1 MSVASGHG
9 TRSMPRLLYLWK
21 PVSWQG
27 ILVRTRTSVSTVQQ
41 PQITDGQT
49 PHRSPPEIGRR
60 WNLDLGITGRVAIVT
75 GGASGIGAATVRLLA
90 LEGVRVA
97 VWDIAVKEPVGAEM
111 IQSVDV
117 TSLTAVEAAWRQVE
131 EQLGPVE
138 ILVHAAAIGSG
149 HFGFPYMRVPVSA
162 WERVLQ
168 VNILGLVNVAHVA
181 GPAMQSRGQ
190 GAIVF
195 LSSVAGQMGSQTD
208 PPYSAS
214 KAANINF
221 AQCMAKD
228 LAASGVRVNS
238 VCPGMVKT
246 PLNESVWKSW
256 HDQQPVEKRRSYED
270 WAADK
275 INQVI
280 PLRRWQQ
287 PDDIAAM
294 IVFLCSTRASE
305 VTGQTINVDGGCVM
319 HW

>member
-1 MSVASGHG
+1 MFAAA
-9 TRSMPRLLYLWK
+9 RILEA
-21 PVSWQG
+21 QG
-27 ILVRTRTSVSTVQQ
+27 CATSVG
-41 PQITDGQT
+41 IY
-49 PHRSPPEIGRR
+49 RSADAARLAVCRLQEIK
-60 WNLDLGITGRVAIVT
+60 LDLGIAGKVAIVT

-90 LEGVRVA
+90 QEGVRVA
-97 VWDIAVKEPVGAEM
+97 VWDLAAKESVGAEL

-117 TSLTAVEAAWRQVE
+117 TSLIAVESALRQTE
-131 EQLGPVE
+131 EQLGPTE

-149 HFGFPYMRVPVSA
+149 YFGFPYTRVPASA

-168 VNILGLVNVAHVA
+168 VNILGMVHVADVA

-190 GAIVF
+190 GSIVF

-256 HDQQPVEKRRSYED
+256 HDQQPAEKRRSYQD

-294 IVFLCSTRASE
+294 IVFLCSARASE

-319 HW
+319 HS

>member
-1 MSVASGHG
+1 M
-9 TRSMPRLLYLWK
+9 
-21 PVSWQG
+21 
-27 ILVRTRTSVSTVQQ
+27 
-41 PQITDGQT
+41 
-49 PHRSPPEIGRR
+49 
-60 WNLDLGITGRVAIVT
+60 DLGMTRKVAVVT
-75 GGASGIGAATVRLLA
+75 GGASGIGAATVRTLA
-90 LEGVRVA
+90 EEGCRVA
-97 VWDIAVKEPVGAEM
+97 VWDLAAHDAVVGAES
-111 IQSVDV
+111 IRAVDV
-117 TSLTAVEAAWRQVE
+117 TNLGAVESAWCVTE
-131 EQLGPVE
+131 EQMGPVE

-149 HFGFPYMRVPVSA
+149 HVGFPYTRVPVSA
-162 WERVLQ
+162 WQKVLQ
-168 VNILGLVNVAHVA
+168 VNILGMTHVAHVA
-181 GPAMQSRGQ
+181 GPAMQSRGK
-190 GAIVF
+190 GAMVF

-256 HDQQPVEKRRSYED
+256 HDQQPADQRLTYED
-270 WAADK
+270 WATAK
-275 INQVI
+275 IHQVV

-287 PDDIAAM
+287 PEDIAAM
-294 IVFLCSTRASE
+294 IVFLCSARASE

>member
-1 MSVASGHG
+1 
-9 TRSMPRLLYLWK
+9 
-21 PVSWQG
+21 
-27 ILVRTRTSVSTVQQ
+27 
-41 PQITDGQT
+41 
-49 PHRSPPEIGRR
+49 
-60 WNLDLGITGRVAIVT
+60 LDLGITGQVAVVT

-90 LEGVRVA
+90 DEGARVS
-97 VWDIAVKEPVGAEM
+97 VWDLAAKETAGAELVHG
-111 IQSVDV
+111 VDV
-117 TSLTAVEAAWRQVE
+117 TSLAAVESAWRLTE

-149 HFGFPYMRVPVSA
+149 HFGFPYTHVPVSA
-162 WERVLQ
+162 WERVLH
-168 VNILGLVNVAHVA
+168 VNIMGMTHVAHVV
-181 GPAMQSRGQ
+181 GPVMQSRGK
-190 GAIVF
+190 GAMVF

-256 HDQQPVEKRRSYED
+256 HDQQPADQRLSYGE
-270 WAADK
+270 WATAK
-275 INQVI
+275 INQVV

-287 PDDIAAM
+287 PEDIAAM
-294 IVFLCSTRASE
+294 IVFLCSARASE

>member
-1 MSVASGHG
+1 M
-9 TRSMPRLLYLWK
+9 
-21 PVSWQG
+21 
-27 ILVRTRTSVSTVQQ
+27 
-41 PQITDGQT
+41 
-49 PHRSPPEIGRR
+49 
-60 WNLDLGITGRVAIVT
+60 DLGITGKVAVVT
-75 GGASGIGAATVRLLA
+75 GGASGIGAATVRTLSD
-90 LEGVRVA
+90 EGCRVT
-97 VWDIAVKEPVGAEM
+97 VWDLASKDAVIGAES

-117 TSLTAVEAAWRQVE
+117 TNLAAVESAWRLTE

-149 HFGFPYMRVPVSA
+149 HFGFPYTRVPVSG
-162 WERVLQ
+162 WQRVLQ
-168 VNILGLVNVAHVA
+168 VNILGMTHVAHVA
-181 GPAMQSRGQ
+181 GPAMQSRGK
-190 GAIVF
+190 GAMVF
-195 LSSVAGQMGSQTD
+195 LSSIAGQIGSQTD

-256 HDQQPVEKRRSYED
+256 HDQQSADQRLPYEA
-270 WAADK
+270 WAKAK

-287 PDDIAAM
+287 PEDIAAM
-294 IVFLCSTRASE
+294 IVFLCSARASE

>member
-1 MSVASGHG
+1 M
-9 TRSMPRLLYLWK
+9 
-21 PVSWQG
+21 
-27 ILVRTRTSVSTVQQ
+27 
-41 PQITDGQT
+41 
-49 PHRSPPEIGRR
+49 
-60 WNLDLGITGRVAIVT
+60 DLGITGKVAVVT

-90 LEGVRVA
+90 EEGVRVA
-97 VWDIAVKEPVGAEM
+97 VWDLASNKTIGAKCNHV
-111 IQSVDV
+111 VDV
-117 TSLTAVEAAWRQVE
+117 TNLAAVQEAWQATE
-131 EQLGPVE
+131 AELGPVN

-149 HFGFPYMRVPVSA
+149 HFGFPYTQVPVAA
-162 WERVLQ
+162 WQNVLH
-168 VNILGLVNVAHVA
+168 VNILGMVNIAHVA
-181 GPAMQSRGQ
+181 GPAMQKHGQ
-190 GAIVF
+190 GAMVF

-228 LAASGVRVNS
+228 LAAAGVRVNS
-238 VCPGMVKT
+238 VCPGMVQT

-256 HDQQPVEKRRSYED
+256 HDQQPEKKRLSYAD
-270 WAADK
+270 WAAAK

-287 PDDIAAM
+287 PEDIAAM
-294 IVFLCSTRASE
+294 IVFLCSARASE

>member
-1 MSVASGHG
+1 M
-9 TRSMPRLLYLWK
+9 
-21 PVSWQG
+21 
-27 ILVRTRTSVSTVQQ
+27 
-41 PQITDGQT
+41 
-49 PHRSPPEIGRR
+49 
-60 WNLDLGITGRVAIVT
+60 DLGITGKVAIVT

-90 LEGVRVA
+90 QEGVRIA
-97 VWDIAVKEPVGAEM
+97 VWDLVVKETVGAELL
-111 IQSVDV
+111 QPVDV
-117 TSLTAVEAAWRQVE
+117 TSLTAVEAAWRQTE
-131 EQLGPVE
+131 EQLGPAE

-149 HFGFPYMRVPVSA
+149 HFGFPYTRVPVSA

-168 VNILGLVNVAHVA
+168 VNILGMVNVAHVA

-256 HDQQPVEKRRSYED
+256 YDQQPPEKRRSYEA

-294 IVFLCSTRASE
+294 IIFLCSARASE

-319 HW
+319 HS

>member
-1 MSVASGHG
+1 M
-9 TRSMPRLLYLWK
+9 
-21 PVSWQG
+21 
-27 ILVRTRTSVSTVQQ
+27 
-41 PQITDGQT
+41 
-49 PHRSPPEIGRR
+49 
-60 WNLDLGITGRVAIVT
+60 DLGISGKVAVVT

-90 LEGVRVA
+90 EEGCRVA
-97 VWDIAVKEPVGAEM
+97 VLDLAPKTDVAGTES
-111 IQSVDV
+111 IQTVDV
-117 TSLTAVEAAWRQVE
+117 TNLAAVESAWRATE

-138 ILVHAAAIGSG
+138 IFVHAAAIGSG
-149 HFGFPYMRVPVSA
+149 HFGFPYTRVPVTA
-162 WERVLQ
+162 WEKVLQ
-168 VNILGLVNVAHVA
+168 VNILGMTHVAHVA
-181 GPAMQSRGQ
+181 GSAMQSRGT
-190 GAIVF
+190 GAMVF

-256 HDQQPVEKRRSYED
+256 HDQQPADKRLSYDD
-270 WAADK
+270 WATAK
-275 INQVI
+275 IHQVV

-287 PDDIAAM
+287 PEDIAAM
-294 IVFLCSTRASE
+294 IVFLCSARASE

>member
-1 MSVASGHG
+1 MLISF
-9 TRSMPRLLYLWK
+9 
-21 PVSWQG
+21 
-27 ILVRTRTSVSTVQQ
+27 
-41 PQITDGQT
+41 
-49 PHRSPPEIGRR
+49 HRRQD
-60 WNLDLGITGRVAIVT
+60 LDLGISGKVAIVT

-90 LEGVRVA
+90 EEGARVA
-97 VWDIAVKEPVGAEM
+97 VFDSAPKSNVEAEL

-117 TSLTAVEAAWRQVE
+117 TDRAAVESAWRKTE
-131 EQLGPVE
+131 AQLGPVE
-138 ILVHAAAIGSG
+138 ILVHAAAVGSG
-149 HFGFPYMRVPVSA
+149 HFGFPYNRVPVSA
-162 WERVLQ
+162 WDRVLQ
-168 VNILGLVNVAHVA
+168 VNILGMVNMAYVA
-181 GPAMQSRGQ
+181 GPAMQSRGK

-195 LSSVAGQMGSQTD
+195 LSSIAGQMGSQTD

-256 HDQQPVEKRRSYED
+256 YDQQAAEKRLSYDE
-270 WAADK
+270 WATNK
-275 INQVI
+275 INQTI

-287 PDDIAAM
+287 PEDIACM
-294 IVFLCSTRASE
+294 IVFLCSARAGE

-319 HW
+319 HS

>member
-1 MSVASGHG
+1 M
-9 TRSMPRLLYLWK
+9 RLSAPL
-21 PVSWQG
+21 
-27 ILVRTRTSVSTVQQ
+27 
-41 PQITDGQT
+41 
-49 PHRSPPEIGRR
+49 RSPDEFQRSLK
-60 WNLDLGITGRVAIVT
+60 LDLGIAGRVAIVT

-90 LEGVRVA
+90 QEGVRVA
-97 VWDIAVKEPVGAEM
+97 VWDLAVKETAGAEV
-111 IQSVDV
+111 IQPVDV
-117 TSLTAVEAAWRQVE
+117 ASLSAVEAAWRQTE
-131 EQLGPVE
+131 QQLGPVE

-149 HFGFPYMRVPVSA
+149 HFGFPYTRVPVSA

-168 VNILGLVNVAHVA
+168 VNILGMVHAAHVA
-181 GPAMQSRGQ
+181 GPAMQSRGH
-190 GAIVF
+190 GSIVF

-256 HDQQPVEKRRSYED
+256 HDQQPAEKRRSYDE

-294 IVFLCSTRASE
+294 IVFLCSARACE

-319 HW
+319 HS

>member
-1 MSVASGHG
+1 
-9 TRSMPRLLYLWK
+9 
-21 PVSWQG
+21 
-27 ILVRTRTSVSTVQQ
+27 
-41 PQITDGQT
+41 
-49 PHRSPPEIGRR
+49 
-60 WNLDLGITGRVAIVT
+60 LDLGICGKVAVVT

-90 LEGVRVA
+90 EEGCRVA
-97 VWDIAVKEPVGAEM
+97 VWDLTANDAVGGAES
-111 IQSVDV
+111 IQAVDV
-117 TSLTAVEAAWRQVE
+117 TSLTAVESAWRAAE
-131 EQLGPVE
+131 NQLGPIE

-149 HFGFPYMRVPVSA
+149 HFGFPYTRVPVTA

-168 VNILGLVNVAHVA
+168 VNIMGMTHIAHMA
-181 GPAMQSRGQ
+181 GPAMQARGQ

-256 HDQQPVEKRRSYED
+256 RDQQPAQKQLSYDE
-270 WAADK
+270 WAKAK

-287 PDDIAAM
+287 PEDIAAM

>member
-1 MSVASGHG
+1 M
-9 TRSMPRLLYLWK
+9 
-21 PVSWQG
+21 
-27 ILVRTRTSVSTVQQ
+27 
-41 PQITDGQT
+41 
-49 PHRSPPEIGRR
+49 
-60 WNLDLGITGRVAIVT
+60 DLGIAGKVAIVT

-90 LEGVRVA
+90 AEGVRVVVFDA
-97 VWDIAVKEPVGAEM
+97 APKPIAEAELM
-111 IQSVDV
+111 QSVDV
-117 TSLTAVEAAWRQVE
+117 TSRTDIEYAWRE
-131 EQLGPVE
+131 TEAQLGPVD

-149 HFGFPYMRVPVSA
+149 HFGFPYTNVPVSA
-162 WERVLQ
+162 WDKVLQ
-168 VNILGLVNVAHVA
+168 VNILGMANLAYVA
-181 GPAMQSRGQ
+181 GPAMQARGK

-195 LSSVAGQMGSQTD
+195 LSSIAGQMGSQTD

-246 PLNESVWKSW
+246 PLNESVWKAW
-256 HDQQPVEKRRSYED
+256 HDRQSDDKRLSYDE
-270 WAADK
+270 WATRK

-287 PDDIAAM
+287 PEDIASM
-294 IVFLCSTRASE
+294 IVFLCSARASE

-319 HW
+319 HS

>member
-1 MSVASGHG
+1 M
-9 TRSMPRLLYLWK
+9 
-21 PVSWQG
+21 
-27 ILVRTRTSVSTVQQ
+27 
-41 PQITDGQT
+41 
-49 PHRSPPEIGRR
+49 
-60 WNLDLGITGRVAIVT
+60 DLGIAGKVAIVT

-90 LEGVRVA
+90 QEGVRVA
-97 VWDIAVKEPVGAEM
+97 VWDLVVKATVGTEM
-111 IQSVDV
+111 SLSVDV
-117 TSLTAVEAAWRQVE
+117 ASLKAVESAWRQTEV
-131 EQLGPVE
+131 QLGPAE

-149 HFGFPYMRVPVSA
+149 HFGFPYTRVPVSA

-168 VNILGLVNVAHVA
+168 VNILGMVHVAHVA
-181 GPAMQSRGQ
+181 GPAMQTRGQ

-238 VCPGMVKT
+238 VCPGMVRT

-256 HDQQPVEKRRSYED
+256 HDQQPAEKRRSYED

-294 IVFLCSTRASE
+294 IVFLCSARAGE

>member
-1 MSVASGHG
+1 M
-9 TRSMPRLLYLWK
+9 
-21 PVSWQG
+21 
-27 ILVRTRTSVSTVQQ
+27 
-41 PQITDGQT
+41 
-49 PHRSPPEIGRR
+49 
-60 WNLDLGITGRVAIVT
+60 DLGIAGNVAIVT

-90 LEGVRVA
+90 EEGVRVA
-97 VWDIAVKEPVGAEM
+97 VWDLAAKETIGAEL

-117 TSLTAVEAAWRQVE
+117 TDLTAVEAAWRQTE
-131 EQLGPVE
+131 EQLGPAE

-149 HFGFPYMRVPVSA
+149 HFGFPYTRIPVSA

-168 VNILGLVNVAHVA
+168 VNILGMVHVAHVA
-181 GPAMQSRGQ
+181 GAAMQSRGQ
-190 GAIVF
+190 GSIVF

-228 LAASGVRVNS
+228 LAASGVRVNA

-256 HDQQPVEKRRSYED
+256 YDQQLPEKRRSYEE
-270 WAADK
+270 WAVDK

-294 IVFLCSTRASE
+294 IVFLCSPRASE

-319 HW
+319 HS

>member
-1 MSVASGHG
+1 
-9 TRSMPRLLYLWK
+9 MPRAAFC
-21 PVSWQG
+21 
-27 ILVRTRTSVSTVQQ
+27 
-41 PQITDGQT
+41 GQR
-49 PHRSPPEIGRR
+49 HSESDVYFGRLK
-60 WNLDLGITGRVAIVT
+60 LDLGICGKVAVVT
-75 GGASGIGAATVRLLA
+75 GGASGIGAATVRMLA
-90 LEGVRVA
+90 EEGCRVA
-97 VWDIAVKEPVGAEM
+97 VWDLAANDAVVGAES
-111 IQSVDV
+111 IQAVDV
-117 TSLTAVEAAWRQVE
+117 TSLTAVESAWRVTE
-131 EQLGPVE
+131 EQLGPIE

-149 HFGFPYMRVPVSA
+149 HFGFPYTHVPVTA

-168 VNILGLVNVAHVA
+168 VNILGMTHIAHVA
-181 GPAMQSRGQ
+181 GPAMQSRCQ
-190 GAIVF
+190 GAMVF

-246 PLNESVWKSW
+246 PLNQSVWKSW
-256 HDQQPVEKRRSYED
+256 YDQQPTDQRLSYDE
-270 WAADK
+270 WSKAK

-287 PDDIAAM
+287 PEDIAAM
-294 IVFLCSTRASE
+294 IVFLCSARASE

>member
-1 MSVASGHG
+1 M
-9 TRSMPRLLYLWK
+9 
-21 PVSWQG
+21 
-27 ILVRTRTSVSTVQQ
+27 
-41 PQITDGQT
+41 
-49 PHRSPPEIGRR
+49 
-60 WNLDLGITGRVAIVT
+60 DLGIAGRVAIVT

-90 LEGVRVA
+90 QEGVRVA
-97 VWDIAVKEPVGAEM
+97 VWDLTAQETVGAEL

-117 TSLTAVEAAWRQVE
+117 TSLTAVAAAWQHTE
-131 EQLGPVE
+131 EHLGSVD

-149 HFGFPYMRVPVSA
+149 HFGFPYTRVPVSA
-162 WERVLQ
+162 WDRVLQ
-168 VNILGLVNVAHVA
+168 VNILGMVHLAHVA

-190 GAIVF
+190 GAMVF
-195 LSSVAGQMGSQTD
+195 LASVAGQIGSQTD

-221 AQCMAKD
+221 AQCIAKD

-256 HDQQPVEKRRSYED
+256 HDQQPAEKRRSYED

-275 INQVI
+275 IHQVI

-294 IVFLCSTRASE
+294 IVFLCSARAGE

-319 HW
+319 HS

>member
-1 MSVASGHG
+1 M
-9 TRSMPRLLYLWK
+9 
-21 PVSWQG
+21 
-27 ILVRTRTSVSTVQQ
+27 
-41 PQITDGQT
+41 
-49 PHRSPPEIGRR
+49 
-60 WNLDLGITGRVAIVT
+60 T

-90 LEGVRVA
+90 QEGVRVA
-97 VWDIAVKEPVGAEM
+97 VWDLTAQETVGAEL

-117 TSLTAVEAAWRQVE
+117 TSLTAVAAAWQHTE
-131 EQLGPVE
+131 EHLGAVD

-149 HFGFPYMRVPVSA
+149 HFGFPYTRVPVSA
-162 WERVLQ
+162 WDRVLQ
-168 VNILGLVNVAHVA
+168 VNILGMVHLAHVA

-190 GAIVF
+190 GAMVF
-195 LSSVAGQMGSQTD
+195 LASVAGQIGSQTD

-221 AQCMAKD
+221 AQCIAKD

-256 HDQQPVEKRRSYED
+256 HDQQPAEKRRSYED

-275 INQVI
+275 IHQVI

-294 IVFLCSTRASE
+294 IVFLCSARAGE

-319 HW
+319 HS

>member
-1 MSVASGHG
+1 M
-9 TRSMPRLLYLWK
+9 
-21 PVSWQG
+21 
-27 ILVRTRTSVSTVQQ
+27 
-41 PQITDGQT
+41 
-49 PHRSPPEIGRR
+49 
-60 WNLDLGITGRVAIVT
+60 DLGIAGKVAIVT
-75 GGASGIGAATVRLLA
+75 GGASGIGAATAGLLA
-90 LEGVRVA
+90 QEGVRVA
-97 VWDIAVKEPVGAEM
+97 VWDVAAKETVGAER
-111 IQSVDV
+111 IQAVDV
-117 TSLTAVEAAWRQVE
+117 TSLTAVESAWRQTE
-131 EQLGPVE
+131 ELLGPIE

-149 HFGFPYMRVPVSA
+149 HFGFPYTRVPVSA

-168 VNILGLVNVAHVA
+168 VNILGMVNIAHVA
-181 GPAMQSRGQ
+181 GPAMQSRGK
-190 GAIVF
+190 GAMVF

-246 PLNESVWKSW
+246 PLNQSVWQAW
-256 HDQQPVEKRRSYED
+256 HDQQPAEQRLSYDE
-270 WAADK
+270 WTTAK
-275 INQVI
+275 ISQVV

-294 IVFLCSTRASE
+294 IVFLCSARANE